1 MFGKKKK
8 DKRQPAYDKKQNLT
22 EKSKKRKNALSDSM
36 DEDEFEDLME
46 DLDNYS

>member
-8 DKRQPAYDKKQNLT
+8 DKQQPAYDKKQSLA
-22 EKSKKRKNALSDSM
+22 EKSKGRKNGLFDSM

-46 DLDNYS
+46 DLDNY